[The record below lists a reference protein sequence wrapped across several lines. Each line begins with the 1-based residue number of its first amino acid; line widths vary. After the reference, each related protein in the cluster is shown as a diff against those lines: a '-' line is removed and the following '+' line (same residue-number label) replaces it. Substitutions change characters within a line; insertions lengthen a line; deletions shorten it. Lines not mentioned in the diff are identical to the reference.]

1 MKSIYGVLILL
12 ISINL
17 LKAQRQCQEPPV
29 AASFLDVNSLIG
41 KWFIVKSVGENYG
54 ECATLNFEL
63 KNWTTSEVSSVI
75 TELKPSALEYVIRNQ
90 SNFILSIDETALNT
104 LNIIE
109 SDYVNYA
116 LVHFCNGD
124 VNNFDE
130 KIWILSKNR
139 TLSVALN
146 KSIMKRSN
154 MAFPNIN
161 FTTNYQT
168 ESM

>member
-17 LKAQRQCQEPPV
+17 LNAQRQCQVPPF

-54 ECATLNFEL
+54 KCATLNFEL
-63 KNWTTSEVSSVI
+63 QNWTTSEVSSVI
-75 TELKPSALEYVIRNQ
+75 KEMKPPALDYVIRNQ
-90 SNFILSIDETALNT
+90 SNFIVSIDETALNT
-104 LNIIE
+104 LNIID
-109 SDYVNYA
+109 SDYTNYA
-116 LVHFCNGD
+116 VVHFCNGH
-124 VNNFDE
+124 VNNFEE

-139 TLSVALN
+139 TLSEALN
-146 KSIMKRSN
+146 TSIMKRSRLT
-154 MAFPNIN
+154 FPGIN
-161 FTTNYQT
+161 FTSNYQT